1 MAQQAPECPVGYS
14 SSSTSPTGGFWEHAP
29 IPSWSPYAGI
39 ATDPV
44 AFCTDLTSLTHTGL
58 PGRST
63 GAPGSST
70 EHVGSNGYGMD
81 FLSLLEAR
89 KAMPEMLEDF
99 PTAACDY
106 LKGLDGGAC
115 SSMAG
120 SAPYGLHS
128 ASQCTGSSA
137 LPIRNDEYTSSPLE
151 CLGNSTL
158 VQDSIMVR
166 IPCHS
171 LEVKRDGNQQQAP
184 VNAFLQQML
193 PSSVA
198 IQGSSLGYSSTGNGM
213 VFPEDQVMDDARSL
227 PDAVSFSEYRSDTE
241 LTRANQHVQHITS
254 LQARTCSRNGS
265 GAASG
270 LKKRKSEE
278 KLGGSQRKSKQDTSH
293 TSPPKVTTNNE
304 EYLVNWLKLFHQ
316 ALDILVS
323 RQTQTQAPVG
333 EREKVIALQHI
344 VSPYGKTDRAS
355 VLLETIKHIEYLYE
369 QIQLYSEPYI
379 ENSTKKVHFQWG
391 GQEEQKAGVEH
402 DLRSRGLCLVPV
414 SCTPQL
420 LRDNSLLDCLTPP
433 YKSSL
438 YQ

>member
-1 MAQQAPECPVGYS
+1 
-14 SSSTSPTGGFWEHAP
+14 
-29 IPSWSPYAGI
+29 
-39 ATDPV
+39 
-44 AFCTDLTSLTHTGL
+44 
-58 PGRST
+58 
-63 GAPGSST
+63 
-70 EHVGSNGYGMD
+70 MD

-293 TSPPKVTTNNE
+293 TSPPK
-304 EYLVNWLKLFHQ
+304 
-316 ALDILVS
+316 
-323 RQTQTQAPVG
+323 TQAPVG

>member
-1 MAQQAPECPVGYS
+1 
-14 SSSTSPTGGFWEHAP
+14 
-29 IPSWSPYAGI
+29 
-39 ATDPV
+39 
-44 AFCTDLTSLTHTGL
+44 
-58 PGRST
+58 
-63 GAPGSST
+63 
-70 EHVGSNGYGMD
+70 
-81 FLSLLEAR
+81 
-89 KAMPEMLEDF
+89 
-99 PTAACDY
+99 
-106 LKGLDGGAC
+106 
-115 SSMAG
+115 
-120 SAPYGLHS
+120 
-128 ASQCTGSSA
+128 
-137 LPIRNDEYTSSPLE
+137 
-151 CLGNSTL
+151 
-158 VQDSIMVR
+158 
-166 IPCHS
+166 
-171 LEVKRDGNQQQAP
+171 
-184 VNAFLQQML
+184 
-193 PSSVA
+193 
-198 IQGSSLGYSSTGNGM
+198 
-213 VFPEDQVMDDARSL
+213 MDDARSL

-293 TSPPKVTTNNE
+293 TSPPK
-304 EYLVNWLKLFHQ
+304 
-316 ALDILVS
+316 
-323 RQTQTQAPVG
+323 TQAPVG

>member
-58 PGRST
+58 PGRYQGNQTVLST

-293 TSPPKVTTNNE
+293 TSPPK
-304 EYLVNWLKLFHQ
+304 
-316 ALDILVS
+316 
-323 RQTQTQAPVG
+323 TQAPVG

-344 VSPYGKTDRAS
+344 VSPYGK
-355 VLLETIKHIEYLYE
+355 IERQCCLKPSNTLNIYMSK
-369 QIQLYSEPYI
+369 YSYTVNPTSRI
-379 ENSTKKVHFQWG
+379 AQKKVHFQWG

>member
-293 TSPPKVTTNNE
+293 TSPPK
-304 EYLVNWLKLFHQ
+304 
-316 ALDILVS
+316 
-323 RQTQTQAPVG
+323 TQAPVG